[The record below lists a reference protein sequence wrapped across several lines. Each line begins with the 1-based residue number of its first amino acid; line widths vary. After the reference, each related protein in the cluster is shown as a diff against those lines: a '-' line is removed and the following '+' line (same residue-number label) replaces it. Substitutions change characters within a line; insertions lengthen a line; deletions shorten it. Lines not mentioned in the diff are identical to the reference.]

1 VGDPVVRASGLRAV
15 AVATVLGI
23 VVGVLRFAILLAATT
38 PSGEIDAAG
47 LELARTSI
55 GLTATTIGMLW
66 IWGTIRAAR
75 GDDAVGGGLF
85 ALAAT
90 VAFAGVATDG
100 IVTLDPLI
108 DPDVRLADDAET
120 ILTSAGRICWV
131 TAQLALAFALARLA
145 WHERRGLA
153 MFGAAVAFVVSA
165 PMLAFDPVAMA
176 LDRSQASVAGAWW
189 LGAVPPLLV
198 GTGIVTAAWVLPVP
212 NPSVWRAIGRSLE
225 LTRAALAGILV
236 VAFAF
241 MTALVSADASA
252 VWLRVALT
260 GPLALF
266 GIAAAVGSYRASRRS
281 IRWARWS
288 FGGAALAIVGV
299 VAIQVLLGAL
309 VPLGIGT
316 IATDPIIVE
325 QVGVGLVV
333 LALVLL
339 VLGCDRVDSALRR
352 PAVVAGALLT
362 IAAAA
367 ATAAIALRHHPMLSD
382 VSPTAIVGVLL
393 PLSIGAAFM
402 VLRLLGKSVAVAE
415 ARAWGERVRAA
426 QHKAEQARLVHER
439 WRKARSR

>member
-1 VGDPVVRASGLRAV
+1 MRASGLRAV
-15 AVATVLGI
+15 AVATVLAL
-23 VVGVLRFAILLAATT
+23 VVGVFRFGILLAAAG
-38 PSGEIDAAG
+38 SNDAVDAAG

-90 VAFAGVATDG
+90 VAFAGVAIDG

-108 DPDVRLADDAET
+108 GSDVQLGEDAEE
-120 ILTSAGRICWV
+120 ILSSAGRVCWV
-131 TAQLALAFALARLA
+131 TAVLALAVALARLA
-145 WHERRGLA
+145 WLERRGPA

-165 PMLAFDPVAMA
+165 PMLAFDPVTMA
-176 LDRSQASVAGAWW
+176 IERSQATLAGAWW
-189 LGAVPPLLV
+189 LGTVPPLLV

-212 NPSVWRAIGRSLE
+212 NPSIWRAIGRSLE
-225 LTRAALAGILV
+225 LTRAALAGIVV

-241 MTALVSADASA
+241 TAAVLSTDTSV

-260 GPLALF
+260 GPFALF
-266 GIAAAVGSYRASRRS
+266 GLAAAVGCYRASQRS

-288 FGGAALAIVGV
+288 FGGAALAIVGG
-299 VAIQVLLGAL
+299 VAIAVLVGVL
-309 VPLGIGT
+309 VPVGLDLVAVEPLLLDRIGL
-316 IATDPIIVE
+316 
-325 QVGVGLVV
+325 GLVV
-333 LALVLL
+333 SALVLL
-339 VLGCDRVDSALRR
+339 VFGCDRVDTALRR
-352 PAVVAGALLT
+352 PAIVAGGLLT
-362 IAAAA
+362 IAAGSGG
-367 ATAAIALRHHPMLSD
+367 AAIALQHHPALAGIA
-382 VSPTAIVGVLL
+382 PEAIVGVML
-393 PLSIGAAFM
+393 PLCIGAAVM

-426 QHKAEQARLVHER
+426 QHAAEQARLVHER